1 MADVVCCRDREAV
14 GEDGGELPEHE
25 GEAAPTRGRPCLPRR
40 HLLQIQELSQ
50 TLPGASSKVAQ
61 HGCCLEEEREEVE
74 HSERIKTRQRHLFFL
89 ESRAH
94 TFAAENQP
102 VSGR

>member
-1 MADVVCCRDREAV
+1 MLLLLAPRDVETIRHCNALKRMADVGCCRDREAV

-61 HGCCLEEEREEVE
+61 HGCCLEEER
-74 HSERIKTRQRHLFFL
+74 
-89 ESRAH
+89 
-94 TFAAENQP
+94 
-102 VSGR
+102 GG